1 MNPASVYST
10 PAAAAAAA
18 SSSSAGSP
26 YYGSGASS
34 TTGASGTPPTV
45 ASAGSTPQHPLASSY
60 QHYTPPASASDF
72 VQRHTNANS
81 PAPHQQQQQQQPPP
95 PQHHPMYYS
104 YASSS
109 SSYPL
114 SSHTG
119 GTNSTASTPPPPS
132 MQHQSPDLH
141 GIYQQ
146 HQLYQPHGGHPQA
159 LHPAH
164 QYLSSPYGG
173 YPYLQQAQPQMQQ
186 PQYTSAAHQYHHVL
200 PAITDPTGQTAP
212 PGVKPKVTTTLWED
226 EGTLCFQVEAR
237 GICVA
242 RREDNDMINGT
253 KLLNVA
259 GMTRGRRDGILK
271 GEKNRH
277 VVKAGAM
284 HLKGVW
290 IPYDRALD
298 FANKEKI
305 IDLLYPLFVTDI
317 KGVLYHPGNY
327 ARTAQVLSAAEKRKS
342 EQQQQQ
348 QQQQHYSPPVE
359 KKQPSPKEQPA
370 QLPPP
375 HTTQQPTLDKLCST
389 PPPTHQHPTL
399 PPAHHSSYVYQQ
411 HNPTDASPALPPPT
425 RFGGYALPQINPNGY
440 YQQPPPPQPSQPQQH
455 HTPTSQE
462 HTPPTSTGPTGM
474 NPLLESS
481 NNNTQPSTATG
492 TTTATSEYAPTHTP
506 LTDSLPHTPASQHE
520 DKGPVN
526 GLAIINHANDRTA
539 STSPRLYDIKDNEH
553 QHEEPPLKRVKSDDE
568 KEDQQ

>member
-1 MNPASVYST
+1 
-10 PAAAAAAA
+10 
-18 SSSSAGSP
+18 
-26 YYGSGASS
+26 
-34 TTGASGTPPTV
+34 
-45 ASAGSTPQHPLASSY
+45 
-60 QHYTPPASASDF
+60 PPAL
-72 VQRHTNANS
+72 H
-81 PAPHQQQQQQQPPP
+81 
-95 PQHHPMYYS
+95 
-104 YASSS
+104 
-109 SSYPL
+109 
-114 SSHTG
+114 
-119 GTNSTASTPPPPS
+119 
-132 MQHQSPDLH
+132 HQSPDLH
-141 GIYQQ
+141 GLYQQ
-146 HQLYQPHGGHPQA
+146 HQLYQPHGHPGA

-173 YPYLQQAQPQMQQ
+173 YPYLQQAQPAQL
-186 PQYTSAAHQYHHVL
+186 PQYTTQQQQQQQQQYHHVL

-327 ARTAQVLSAAEKRKS
+327 SRTAQVLSAAEKRKS

-348 QQQQHYSPPVE
+348 QQQQQHHYSPAPADHE
-359 KKQPSPKEQPA
+359 KKSPKGDPQPHA
-370 QLPPP
+370 PPHTQLPPP

-389 PPPTHQHPTL
+389 PPPTHQHATTTL
-399 PPAHHSSYVYQQ
+399 PPAHHSSSYVYQQ
-411 HNPTDASPALPPPT
+411 QHNPSDASPALPPPT
-425 RFGGYALPQINPNGY
+425 RFGGYALPQINSNGY
-440 YQQPPPPQPSQPQQH
+440 YQPPPPHSS

-462 HTPPTSTGPTGM
+462 HTPPTSTGPPTGM
-474 NPLLESS
+474 NPLLDGST
-481 NNNTQPSTATG
+481 NNTTTTG

-526 GLAIINHANDRTA
+526 GLAIINHAGDRTA

-553 QHEEPPLKRVKSDDE
+553 QHDEPPLKRVKSEEE
-568 KEDQQ
+568 KEQQQQ